1 MTQKAC
7 RRGDNRPAMAAL
19 ARAAPRPPV
28 RPALIGVIEIVLS
41 VAVLA
46 CAHSTGAPD

>member
-1 MTQKAC
+1 MTQKVC

-19 ARAAPRPPV
+19 ARAARPPV